1 MENVILTVLDD
12 VEGLPVVAR
21 HIVQH
26 DMSSKYSENVFSDMV
41 MDAFDSGVDNK
52 KAWENYLL
60 PYEEMVLFL
69 REKAG
74 ETGLKTKS
82 GKWKLSKVSHNST
95 YRSNKS
101 VIGNALDKGIRFY
114 SDEGKLKSKGE
125 LERELKGETTTDGTA
140 ERVRKT
146 PYQRCL
152 EAITT
157 IIKMAPQ
164 CSETEY
170 NDVRRR
176 VHEVYRDE

>member
-1 MENVILTVLDD
+1 MENSILSVLDD
-12 VEGLPVVAR
+12 VEQLPVVAR

-41 MDAFDSGVDNK
+41 MDALASGAYNK

-125 LERELKGETTTDGTA
+125 IERELKGETTTDGAA

-152 EAITT
+152 EAANV
-157 IIKMAPQ
+157 IKKLKVQ
-164 CSETEY
+164 L
-170 NDVRRR
+170 DVNELEDIRQELS
-176 VHEVYRDE
+176 VV